1 MVNLGG
7 MHVGAESTFLKCGTT
22 ETDWK
27 SYDSYRGGY
36 KKFTTFEYPL
46 DVQERAAE
54 SSSLLPVLVFLR
66 KTVKGYYYHDP
77 AKHTPV
83 DIASCFW
90 VEKGSRLTQVDVM
103 RRMQSTI
110 RHAVADAAAVDAIVA
125 EMESGGESWQN
136 LLHVSVL
143 VNFSDGADRRAFPAE
158 YLEV

>member
-1 MVNLGG
+1 MNHCWKNL
-7 MHVGAESTFLKCGTT
+7 VTYEQ
-22 ETDWK
+22 
-27 SYDSYRGGY
+27 
-36 KKFTTFEYPL
+36 YPL

-66 KTVKGYYYHDP
+66 KTVKGYSSYSSSTYYYSRAADP
-77 AKHTPV
+77 DKHTPV

-143 VNFSDGADRRAFPAE
+143 ENVSDGADRRAFPAE